1 MKQSRNTSQRQLVRD
16 LLEGNFSHP
25 TADEIYELA
34 RKANPSI
41 SRGTVYRNLNLLAD
55 SGEILRLNMPIGPDH
70 YDSRTHPHY
79 HFLCRCCGR
88 VIDTGLPYDSSLN
101 LAAPELPGCKTE
113 SHRLILIGLCPQC
126 NKT

>member
-55 SGEILRLNMPIGPDH
+55 SGEISSVKYAHRSRPLRQPYTPPLSFFMPLLRPCD
-70 YDSRTHPHY
+70 
-79 HFLCRCCGR
+79 
-88 VIDTGLPYDSSLN
+88 
-101 LAAPELPGCKTE
+101 
-113 SHRLILIGLCPQC
+113 
-126 NKT
+126 